1 MTKSPKPMS
10 AEHWQLRAQEARGN
24 AAAIRDLE
32 ARRLMLEVAAT
43 YDQLVRKAEK
53 DGAA

>member
-1 MTKSPKPMS
+1 MS
-10 AEHWQLRAQEARGN
+10 AQHWQLRAQEARDN

-43 YDQLVRKAEK
+43 YDQLARKAEK
-53 DGAA
+53 DGAT